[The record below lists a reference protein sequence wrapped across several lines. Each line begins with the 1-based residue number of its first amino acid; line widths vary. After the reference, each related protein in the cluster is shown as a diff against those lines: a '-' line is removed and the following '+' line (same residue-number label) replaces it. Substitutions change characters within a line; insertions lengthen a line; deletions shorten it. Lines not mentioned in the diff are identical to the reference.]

1 MVCGGRT
8 APGWL
13 GRLRRGMVMI
23 LVMDKSVVVS
33 GGLRG
38 WVYIHPAPQDSTCPC
53 PPAPQVPRTSSR
65 SLPPDVLHPL
75 SSRLGMI
82 GGGEVIKM
90 QRLISVK
97 LD

>member
-1 MVCGGRT
+1 
-8 APGWL
+8 
-13 GRLRRGMVMI
+13 MI
-23 LVMDKSVVVS
+23 IVTDKSVVVS

-38 WVYIHPAPQDSTCPC
+38 VGIYSPIPPRLHVSKSRGPPVNSAPSTP
-53 PPAPQVPRTSSR
+53 SH
-65 SLPPDVLHPL
+65 PDVHHPL
-75 SSRLGMI
+75 SSLLVMI

>member
-1 MVCGGRT
+1 MVCGGGT

-13 GRLRRGMVMI
+13 GRLRRGMGMI
-23 LVMDKSVVVS
+23 IVTDKSVVVS

-38 WVYIHPAPQDSTCPC
+38 WVYIHPAPFDSTCPY
-53 PPAPQVPRTSSR
+53 PPAPQVPRSSSR
-65 SLPPDVLHPL
+65 SPPPDTHHPL
-75 SSRLGMI
+75 SSRLMVI

-90 QRLISVK
+90 RRLISVK

>member
-1 MVCGGRT
+1 
-8 APGWL
+8 
-13 GRLRRGMVMI
+13 MI
-23 LVMDKSVVVS
+23 IVTDRSVVVS

-38 WVYIHPAPQDSTCPC
+38 WVYIHPSPFDSTCPS
-53 PPAPQVPRTSSR
+53 PPAPQVPRSSSR
-65 SLPPDVLHPL
+65 SLPPDTHHPL
-75 SSRLGMI
+75 SSRLAMI

>member
-1 MVCGGRT
+1 MVGGGGT

-13 GRLRRGMVMI
+13 GRLRRGMGMI

-38 WVYIHPAPQDSTCPC
+38 WVYIHPAPFDSTCPC
-53 PPAPQVPRTSSR
+53 PPAPQVPRSSSR
-65 SLPPDVLHPL
+65 SLPPDTHHTL
-75 SSRLGMI
+75 SSRLMVI
-82 GGGEVIKM
+82 GGGEVIKV
-90 QRLISVK
+90 QRLTSVK